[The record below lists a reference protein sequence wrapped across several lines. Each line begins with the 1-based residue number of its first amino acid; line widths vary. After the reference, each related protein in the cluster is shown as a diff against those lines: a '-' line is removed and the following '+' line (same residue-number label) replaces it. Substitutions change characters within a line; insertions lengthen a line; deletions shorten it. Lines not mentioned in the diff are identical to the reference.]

1 MTQEFETVIGIE
13 VHAQLSTKTK
23 LFSSASTTFGDDP
36 NTNVT
41 DVCLGMPGSLPVL
54 NEDAVTM
61 AVQAGFALNCTIN
74 QTSVFSR
81 KNYFYPD
88 LPKGYQIS
96 QFDLPICEHGS
107 LKINVNGQEKVI
119 GITRIHMEEDAG
131 KLVHQGSDG
140 IAGSTHSFVDLNRA
154 GTPLIEIVSEP
165 DIRSAEEAKA
175 YVETLRLILR
185 HIGVCDGNMDEGSLR
200 ADANVSIRPKG
211 SATFGTRTEIK
222 NLNSFRSI
230 EKAILVEVE
239 RQTELVLSGGTV
251 VQETR
256 NFDDATQTTTTLRSK
271 EDAHDYRYF
280 PEPDLP
286 PLVISSETLEH
297 IKKTMPELPEAKQQR
312 YINDYGLNDFEC
324 KVLLSDVD
332 MDHFY
337 RTCLSLAPTLSPKET
352 AKWIIGDIN
361 ATFKDH
367 QFNFSQP
374 PLSPQ
379 LIVELLSLLEKGT
392 ISGKMAKE
400 FLPTLVTSKKSP
412 EQLLK
417 ESGGGQIS
425 DTSELEKIVKETLD
439 ANPDVVEKIKAGKH
453 QAAGFLVGQI
463 MKATKGKA
471 KPDVLNDMI
480 QTLIATR

>member
-13 VHAQLSTKTK
+13 VHAQLSTNTK
-23 LFSSASTTFGDDP
+23 LFSSASTTFGDAP

-54 NEDAVTM
+54 NDASVKM
-61 AVQAGFALNCTIN
+61 AIQAGFALNCTIN
-74 QTSVFSR
+74 KTSVFSR

-107 LKINVNGQEKVI
+107 LKINVNGQEKIV

-131 KLVHQGSDG
+131 KLVHQGADG
-140 IAGSTHSFVDLNRA
+140 ISGSTHSFVDLNRA

-211 SATFGTRTEIK
+211 STTLGTRTEIK
-222 NLNSFRSI
+222 NLNSFKSI
-230 EKAILVEVE
+230 ERAILVEVD
-239 RQTELVLSGGTV
+239 RQTELVLAGGTV
-251 VQETR
+251 IQETR

-286 PLVISSETLEH
+286 PLILEEETLKH
-297 IKKTMPELPEAKQQR
+297 IKETMPELPHAKQQR
-312 YINDYGLNDFEC
+312 YAADYGLSDFEC
-324 KVLLSDVD
+324 KVLLGDID
-332 MDHFY
+332 MDRVY
-337 RTCLSLAPTLSPKET
+337 NQCLKIAPNLSAKET

-367 QFNFSQP
+367 QFNFAKP
-374 PLSPQ
+374 PLSPET
-379 LIVELLSLLEKGT
+379 ITELLSLLEKGT
-392 ISGKMAKE
+392 ISGKMAKD
-400 FLPTLVTSKKSP
+400 FLPLMVTTKKSSA
-412 EQLLK
+412 QLLT

-439 ANPDVVEKIKAGKH
+439 ANPDVVQKIKDGKH

-471 KPDVLNDMI
+471 KPDVLNEMI
-480 QTLIATR
+480 QTLISGL